1 VRNQNLYSPDLGSA
15 GLRTGYEAGP
25 QRANFERD
33 YPKCSQSAGAQKVQD
48 EARKPGPEE
57 IDATMNNLATWEGKA
72 PNSETD
78 EKFSAVRRAI
88 LLAVSSL
95 IVMVAADAWLC
106 LEGIK
111 RYDRWVLAL
120 TVTIP
125 IGGAGCLLMGLAG
138 LKKGRS
144 AWTRRMDACSEELK
158 KATSLLH
165 MQLTERKISEEELI
179 KKRAELENRLSAL
192 ERSKADLQEELDRRK
207 LAEKTLDRQ
216 RQELAR
222 SKGVLEVHVQE
233 RTQAIQQLQRRYE
246 LILNSAGEGICG
258 LDSEGRATFVNPA
271 AAKITGWKI
280 DELTGRSA
288 QNIFGRVATEELEAG
303 GTEAGADQIL
313 ARKDG
318 TTFPAEVI
326 KSPICENG
334 RLVGSV
340 LVFKDITERKR
351 AEVALALKADEL
363 ARSNAELEQF
373 AFVASHDMQEPLRK
387 IQAFGDRLK
396 LKCDSVQMGDGRDY
410 LERMQNAAAR
420 MQTLINDLLAFS
432 RVIRSSEPFVPVDLD
447 AITKEVLNDLEV
459 RIEKSGARVE
469 MENLPTIDADPTQLR
484 QLMQNL
490 ISNAL
495 KFQPSN
501 AAPVVKIQA
510 RALEPDS
517 PAWDAE
523 SFKQQPNGSSKAP
536 AASTTSQLYEITVQ
550 DNGIG
555 FDEAYREKIFA
566 VFQRLHGRNDYEG
579 TGIGLAVCRRITD
592 RHGGTITARSKV
604 GQGATFIVTLPVHQP
619 NKGNT
624 P

>member
-1 VRNQNLYSPDLGSA
+1 
-15 GLRTGYEAGP
+15 
-25 QRANFERD
+25 
-33 YPKCSQSAGAQKVQD
+33 VQD

-179 KKRAELENRLSAL
+179 KKRAELENRLSGL

-280 DELTGRSA
+280 DELTGRSVVD
-288 QNIFGRVATEELEAG
+288 IFGRVATEELEAV

-318 TTFPAEVI
+318 TSFPAEVI

-495 KFQPSN
+495 KFQPAN

-523 SFKQQPNGSSKAP
+523 SFKQQPDGSSKAP

-592 RHGGTITARSKV
+592 RHGGTITAKSKV